1 MDHHGTPRGRRVAWR
16 AGWPSLRVRLATAA
30 AGLVAAGAVVIV
42 LAGGTATRAQLTR
55 RAGQELRGYAL
66 QLARHPFLLTP
77 FSQDA
82 PGPAGLTGPAAAAVG
97 TLSIE
102 VRGAG
107 GQLVLRAGPTDL
119 ARAGPHGAVAGVLA
133 SRDQPGPVRAASG
146 GSSLSIAQPIRYRA
160 HHIPYAYSARGFAVD
175 VTGPA
180 GTGSPG
186 TLVLNLSLD
195 RISRGAG
202 HLTVILLA
210 VSGLLVAAA
219 AALAACLVRA
229 MLRPL
234 TLLGLRAGAI
244 AAGRPRPTGPGPG
257 GAGPTGAGS
266 ARAGSA
272 RAGPGG
278 AGPGGLPDGQDRIG
292 PVLNATLAR
301 LEQAAAPAADPGQAS
316 LRATAQMAAAL
327 AGAGQDL
334 RKPLG
339 VLGGLTEYYRHRG
352 QLRPGDFG
360 RLLARVEGEAAQIST
375 IIDALAGGRPDQRT
389 GPGQP
394 GPSGQAENVGGG
406 A

>member
-1 MDHHGTPRGRRVAWR
+1 MDHDGTLWRRRVAWR

-30 AGLVAAGAVVIV
+30 AGLVAAAAVVIV

-55 RAGQELRGYAL
+55 QAGQELRGYAL
-66 QLARHPFLLTP
+66 QLGRHPFLLTP
-77 FSQDA
+77 FPQDA
-82 PGPAGLTGPAAAAVG
+82 PGPARLIGPAGAAAG

-119 ARAGPHGAVAGVLA
+119 ARAGPHGAAAGVRA

-146 GSSLSIAQPIRYRA
+146 GSFLSIAQPIRYRA

-202 HLTVILLA
+202 RLTVILLA
-210 VSGLLVAAA
+210 VSGLLAAAA

-244 AAGRPRPTGPGPG
+244 AAGRPRPSGPGS
-257 GAGPTGAGS
+257 AGAGS
-266 ARAGSA
+266 A
-272 RAGPGG
+272 G
-278 AGPGGLPDGQDRIG
+278 AGTGGLPDGQHRIG

-316 LRATAQMAAAL
+316 LRATAQMAAAV

-394 GPSGQAENVGGG
+394 GPSGRAENVGGG